1 MPQLQPIGYL
11 FSVQEPGG
19 LTRKLYA
26 TVADTIADA
35 QVFVG
40 HYITNQRI
48 EFCKILTDGEV
59 ARLGLKRGEVKRYV
73 ACNLN
78 LLGPNS
84 SPVPTT
90 E

>member
-11 FSVQEPGG
+11 FYVQEPGG

-40 HYITNQRI
+40 HYLNITNQQI

-59 ARLGLKRGEVKRYV
+59 ARLGLKRGEVKRY
-73 ACNLN
+73 A
-78 LLGPNS
+78 
-84 SPVPTT
+84 
-90 E
+90 

>member
-1 MPQLQPIGYL
+1 MPKLQPIGYL

-40 HYITNQRI
+40 NYLNITNQQI
-48 EFCKILTDGEV
+48 EFYKLLTDEEL
-59 ARLGLKRGEVKRYV
+59 AQLGLKRGEVKRY
-73 ACNLN
+73 A
-78 LLGPNS
+78 
-84 SPVPTT
+84 
-90 E
+90 

>member
-1 MPQLQPIGYL
+1 MPKLQPIGYL

-40 HYITNQRI
+40 NYLNITNQQI
-48 EFCKILTDGEV
+48 EFT
-59 ARLGLKRGEVKRYV
+59 
-73 ACNLN
+73 NF
-78 LLGPNS
+78 
-84 SPVPTT
+84 
-90 E
+90 

>member
-1 MPQLQPIGYL
+1 MPQFQPIGYL

-40 HYITNQRI
+40 NYLNITNQQI
-48 EFCKILTDGEV
+48 EFYKLLTDGEID
-59 ARLGLKRGEVKRYV
+59 RLRLKRGEVKRY
-73 ACNLN
+73 
-78 LLGPNS
+78 S
-84 SPVPTT
+84 
-90 E
+90 